1 MDYILNGFVEAFRL
15 IFSFDPEIIQIVLLS
30 LFVSFSSTL
39 YGTLIGVPLGILLGI
54 NHFRGKKVVSR
65 FLYTF
70 MSFPPVI
77 IGLFTALFL
86 ARSGPFGQFQL
97 MYTPTAMIIAQTILV
112 TPVIMGIVFNHAG
125 TSGYE
130 VVQTGKTLGA
140 QRWDIL
146 ILLILE
152 LKGVIMIALVTGFG
166 RAISEVGAVMIV
178 GGNIRGF
185 TRVMTTFIAMNNN
198 MGQYSVSIAMGLIL
212 MTISFIT
219 NSVLYHF
226 IIGDQ
231 NEYRDE

>member
-30 LFVSFSSTL
+30 LYVSFSSTL
-39 YGTLIGVPLGILLGI
+39 YATLIGIPLGILLGI
-54 NHFRGKKVVSR
+54 NDFKGKRIVSR
-65 FLYTF
+65 LLYTF

-86 ARSGPFGQFQL
+86 ARSGPFGELQL

-112 TPVIMGIVFNHAG
+112 TPVITGIIFNQAG

-140 QRWDIL
+140 QKWNIL

-152 LKGVIMIALVTGFG
+152 LKSVIMIALVTGFG

-178 GGNIRGF
+178 GGNIKGF

-198 MGQYSVSIAMGLIL
+198 MGQYSVSIAMGIIL

-219 NSVLYHF
+219 NSVLYHYVM
-226 IIGDQ
+226 GGQ
-231 NEYRDE
+231 NENRS

>member
-30 LFVSFSSTL
+30 LYVSFSSTL
-39 YGTLIGVPLGILLGI
+39 YATLIGIPLGILLGI
-54 NHFRGKKVVSR
+54 NDFKGKRIVSR
-65 FLYTF
+65 LLYTF

-86 ARSGPFGQFQL
+86 ARSGPFGELQL

-112 TPVIMGIVFNHAG
+112 TPVITGIIFNQAG

-140 QRWDIL
+140 QKWNIL

-152 LKGVIMIALVTGFG
+152 LKSVIMIALVTGFG

-178 GGNIRGF
+178 GGNIKGF

-219 NSVLYHF
+219 NSVLYHYVM
-226 IIGDQ
+226 GGQ
-231 NEYRDE
+231 NENRS

>member
-1 MDYILNGFVEAFRL
+1 MDYILNGFIEAFHL
-15 IFSFDPEIIQIVLLS
+15 IFSFDPEIVQIVLLS

-39 YGTLIGVPLGILLGI
+39 YGTLIGVPFGILLGI
-54 NHFRGKKVVSR
+54 NNFKGKRVVSR
-65 FLYTF
+65 LLYTF

-86 ARSGPFGQFQL
+86 ARSGPFGHFQL

-112 TPVIMGIVFNHAG
+112 TPVIMGIVFNHAS
-125 TSGYE
+125 TNGYE
-130 VVQTGKTLGA
+130 IVKTGKTLGA
-140 QRWDIL
+140 NKWNIL
-146 ILLILE
+146 ILLVLE

-198 MGQYSVSIAMGLIL
+198 MGQYSISIAMGIIL

-226 IIGDQ
+226 IVGDQ
-231 NEYRDE
+231 NEYRD

>member
-15 IFSFDPEIIQIVLLS
+15 IFSFDPEIIQIVFLS
-30 LFVSFSSTL
+30 LYVSFSSTL
-39 YGTLIGVPLGILLGI
+39 YATLIGIPLGILLGI
-54 NHFRGKKVVSR
+54 NDFKGKRIVSR
-65 FLYTF
+65 LLYTF

-86 ARSGPFGQFQL
+86 ARSGPFGELQL

-112 TPVIMGIVFNHAG
+112 TPVITGIIFNQAG

-140 QRWDIL
+140 QKWNIL

-152 LKGVIMIALVTGFG
+152 LKSVIMIALVTGFG
-166 RAISEVGAVMIV
+166 RAIPEVGAVMIV

-219 NSVLYHF
+219 NSVLYHYVM
-226 IIGDQ
+226 GGQ
-231 NEYRDE
+231 NENRS

>member
-15 IFSFDPEIIQIVLLS
+15 IFSFDPEIIQIVFLS
-30 LFVSFSSTL
+30 LYVSFSSTL
-39 YGTLIGVPLGILLGI
+39 YATLIGIPLGILLGI
-54 NHFRGKKVVSR
+54 NDFKGKRIVSR
-65 FLYTF
+65 LLYTF

-86 ARSGPFGQFQL
+86 ARSGPFGELQL

-112 TPVIMGIVFNHAG
+112 TPVITGIIFNQAG

-140 QRWDIL
+140 QKWNIL

-152 LKGVIMIALVTGFG
+152 LKSVIMIALVTGFG

-198 MGQYSVSIAMGLIL
+198 MGQYSVSIAMGIIL

-219 NSVLYHF
+219 NSVLYHYAM
-226 IIGDQ
+226 GGQ
-231 NEYRDE
+231 SENRS

>member
-15 IFSFDPEIIQIVLLS
+15 IFSFDPEIIQIVFLS
-30 LFVSFSSTL
+30 LYVSFSSTL
-39 YGTLIGVPLGILLGI
+39 YATLIGIPLGILLGI
-54 NHFRGKKVVSR
+54 NDFKGKRIVSR
-65 FLYTF
+65 LLYTF

-86 ARSGPFGQFQL
+86 ARSGPFGELQL

-112 TPVIMGIVFNHAG
+112 TPVITGIIFNQAG

-140 QRWDIL
+140 QKWNIL

-152 LKGVIMIALVTGFG
+152 LKSVIMIALVTGFG

-198 MGQYSVSIAMGLIL
+198 MGQYSISIAMGLIL
-212 MTISFIT
+212 MTISFAT
-219 NSVLYHF
+219 NSILYHF

-231 NEYRDE
+231 NEYRD

>member
-1 MDYILNGFVEAFRL
+1 MEYIINGFVEAFRL
-15 IFSFDPEIIQIVLLS
+15 LFSFDPEIIQIVLLS

-39 YGTLIGVPLGILLGI
+39 YATIIGVPFGILLGI
-54 NHFRGKKVVSR
+54 TNFRGKQIVSR

-70 MSFPPVI
+70 MSFPPVV

-86 ARSGPFGQFQL
+86 ARSGPFGQLRL

-112 TPVIMGIVFNHAG
+112 TPVIMGIVFNQA
-125 TSGYE
+125 TNNGYE
-130 VVQTGKTLGA
+130 VVLTGKTLGA
-140 QRWDIL
+140 GKRDTL
-146 ILLILE
+146 FLLIAE
-152 LKGVIMIALVTGFG
+152 LKGSIMIALVTGFG

-198 MGQYSVSIAMGLIL
+198 MGKYSISIAMGIIL

-219 NSVLYHF
+219 NSILYKY
-226 IIGDQ
+226 IIGDI
-231 NEYRDE
+231 NEYRD

>member
-15 IFSFDPEIIQIVLLS
+15 IFSFDPEIIQIVFLS
-30 LFVSFSSTL
+30 LYVSFSSTL
-39 YGTLIGVPLGILLGI
+39 YATLIGIPLGILLGI
-54 NHFRGKKVVSR
+54 NDFKGKRIVSR
-65 FLYTF
+65 LLYTF

-86 ARSGPFGQFQL
+86 ARSGPFGELQL

-112 TPVIMGIVFNHAG
+112 TPVITGIIFNQAG

-140 QRWDIL
+140 QKWNIL

-152 LKGVIMIALVTGFG
+152 LKSVIMIALVTGFG

-219 NSVLYHF
+219 NSVLYHYVM
-226 IIGDQ
+226 GDQ
-231 NEYRDE
+231 NENRG

>member
-1 MDYILNGFVEAFRL
+1 MNYIINGFVEAFRL
-15 IFSFDPEIIQIVLLS
+15 LLSFDPEITQIVLLS

-39 YGTLIGVPLGILLGI
+39 YATIIGVPFGILLGI
-54 NHFRGKKVVSR
+54 TNFRGKQIVSR

-70 MSFPPVI
+70 MSFPPVV

-86 ARSGPFGQFQL
+86 ARSGPFGQFKL

-112 TPVIMGIVFNHAG
+112 TPVIMGIVFNNA
-125 TSGYE
+125 TNSGYE
-130 VVQTGKTLGA
+130 VVLTGKTLGA
-140 QRWDIL
+140 GKRDTL
-146 ILLILE
+146 ILLITE
-152 LKGVIMIALVTGFG
+152 LKGTIMIALVTGFG

-198 MGQYSVSIAMGLIL
+198 MGQYSTAIAMGIIL

-219 NSVLYHF
+219 NSILYKY
-226 IIGDQ
+226 IIGDT
-231 NEYRDE
+231 NEYRD

>member
-1 MDYILNGFVEAFRL
+1 VEAFRL
-15 IFSFDPEIIQIVLLS
+15 IFSFDPEIIQIVFLS
-30 LFVSFSSTL
+30 LYVSFSSTL
-39 YGTLIGVPLGILLGI
+39 YATLIGIPLGILLGI
-54 NHFRGKKVVSR
+54 NDFKGKRIVSR
-65 FLYTF
+65 LLYTF

-86 ARSGPFGQFQL
+86 ARSGPFGELQL

-112 TPVIMGIVFNHAG
+112 TPVITGIIFNQAG

-140 QRWDIL
+140 QKWNIL

-152 LKGVIMIALVTGFG
+152 LKSVIMIALVTGFG

-198 MGQYSVSIAMGLIL
+198 MGQYSVSIAMGIIL

-219 NSVLYHF
+219 NSVLYHYAM
-226 IIGDQ
+226 GGQ
-231 NEYRDE
+231 SENRS

>member
-1 MDYILNGFVEAFRL
+1 MDYIINGFVEAFRL
-15 IFSFDPEIIQIVLLS
+15 IFSFDSEIIQIVLLS

-39 YGTLIGVPLGILLGI
+39 YGTLFGVPFGILLGI
-54 NHFRGKKVVSR
+54 NNFKGKQIVSR

-86 ARSGPFGQFQL
+86 ARSGPFGHFQL
-97 MYTPTAMIIAQTILV
+97 MYTPSAMIIAQTILV
-112 TPVIMGIVFNHAG
+112 TPVIMGIVFNHA
-125 TSGYE
+125 SNNGYDI
-130 VVQTGKTLGA
+130 VQTGKTLGA
-140 QRWDIL
+140 NRRNIL

-178 GGNIRGF
+178 GGNIRGV

-231 NEYRDE
+231 NEYRD

>member
-30 LFVSFSSTL
+30 LYVSFSSTL
-39 YGTLIGVPLGILLGI
+39 YATLIGIPLGILLGI
-54 NHFRGKKVVSR
+54 NDFKGKQIVSR
-65 FLYTF
+65 LLYTF

-86 ARSGPFGQFQL
+86 ARSGPFGELQL

-112 TPVIMGIVFNHAG
+112 TPVITGIIFNQAG
-125 TSGYE
+125 TNGYE

-140 QRWDIL
+140 QKWNIL

-152 LKGVIMIALVTGFG
+152 LKSVIMIALVTGFG

-198 MGQYSVSIAMGLIL
+198 MGQYSVSIAMGIIL

-219 NSVLYHF
+219 NSVLYHYAM
-226 IIGDQ
+226 GGQ
-231 NEYRDE
+231 SENRS

>member
-15 IFSFDPEIIQIVLLS
+15 IFSFDPEIIQIVFLS
-30 LFVSFSSTL
+30 LYVSFSSTL
-39 YGTLIGVPLGILLGI
+39 YATLIGIPLGILLGI
-54 NHFRGKKVVSR
+54 NDFKGKQIVSR
-65 FLYTF
+65 LLYTF

-86 ARSGPFGQFQL
+86 ARSGPFGELQL

-112 TPVIMGIVFNHAG
+112 TPVITGIIFNQAG

-140 QRWDIL
+140 QKWNIL

-152 LKGVIMIALVTGFG
+152 LKSVIMIALVTGFG

-198 MGQYSVSIAMGLIL
+198 MGQYSVSIAMGIIL

-219 NSVLYHF
+219 NSVLYHYAM
-226 IIGDQ
+226 GGQ
-231 NEYRDE
+231 SENRS

>member
-30 LFVSFSSTL
+30 LYVSFSSTL
-39 YGTLIGVPLGILLGI
+39 YATLIGIPLGILLGI
-54 NHFRGKKVVSR
+54 NDFKGKRIVSR
-65 FLYTF
+65 LLYTF

-86 ARSGPFGQFQL
+86 ARSGPFGELQL

-112 TPVIMGIVFNHAG
+112 TPVITGIIFNQAG

-140 QRWDIL
+140 QKWNIL

-152 LKGVIMIALVTGFG
+152 LKSVIMIALVTGFG

-219 NSVLYHF
+219 NSVLYHYVM
-226 IIGDQ
+226 GGQ
-231 NEYRDE
+231 NENRS

>member
-1 MDYILNGFVEAFRL
+1 MDYILKGFVEAFRL
-15 IFSFDPEIIQIVLLS
+15 IFSFDPEITQIVLLS
-30 LFVSFSSTL
+30 LYVSLSSTL
-39 YGTLIGVPLGILLGI
+39 YSTLIGVPFGLLLGI
-54 NHFRGKKVVSR
+54 NDFKGKQIVAR

-86 ARSGPFGQFQL
+86 ARSGPFGYFQL
-97 MYTPTAMIIAQTILV
+97 MYTPAAMIIAQTILV
-112 TPVIMGIVFNHAG
+112 TPVIMGIVFNHASN
-125 TSGYE
+125 SGYA

-140 QRWDIL
+140 RGFNIL

-178 GGNIRGF
+178 GGNIKGF

-219 NSVLYHF
+219 NSILYHF

-231 NEYRDE
+231 NEYRD